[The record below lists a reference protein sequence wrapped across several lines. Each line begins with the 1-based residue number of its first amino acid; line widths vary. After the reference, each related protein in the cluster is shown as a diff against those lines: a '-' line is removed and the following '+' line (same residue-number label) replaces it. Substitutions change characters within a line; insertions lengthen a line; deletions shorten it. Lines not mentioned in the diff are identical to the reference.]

1 MTEESQKQSGWLVFV
16 RDVAI
21 MALLIFAARSA
32 FADWYRVPTGS
43 MKPTILEGDRVFVN
57 RVAYDLKIPFTRVHL
72 MKWGDPERGQ
82 VVVLHSP
89 KDGTRLIKRV
99 IGVPGDEIQIRDQ
112 MLFINGSPISVEPLA
127 PSELD
132 AVNDMMPSDLVNH
145 SFGLEALPGQSHAV
159 MHRNGLAFRNAYDI
173 EVPQDHYYV
182 MGDNRDSSAD
192 SRVFGL
198 VHRDLV
204 VGHAKSIIMSF
215 DQEQFLSPRWDRF
228 FESLR

>member
-1 MTEESQKQSGWLVFV
+1 MSEESEQKSGWLVFV

-57 RVAYDLKIPFTRVHL
+57 RIAYDLKVPFTRIHL
-72 MKWGDPERGQ
+72 MKWGNPERGQ

-89 KDGTRLIKRV
+89 VDDTRLIKRV
-99 IGVPGDEIQIRDQ
+99 IGVPGDQIRMRDQ
-112 MLFINGSPISVEPLA
+112 VLFINGEQIAVEPI
-127 PSELD
+127 D
-132 AVNDMMPSDLVNH
+132 AVEVEGVEDMLPGDVQAH
-145 SFGLEALPGQSHAV
+145 SFGLEALPGKVHPV
-159 MHRNGLAFRNAYDI
+159 MHRSGFAFRSPIDI
-173 EVPQDHYYV
+173 EVPPDHYFV
-182 MGDNRDSSAD
+182 MGDNRDNSAD

-215 DQEQFLSPRWDRF
+215 DQEAFLSPRWDRF
-228 FESLR
+228 FEALN